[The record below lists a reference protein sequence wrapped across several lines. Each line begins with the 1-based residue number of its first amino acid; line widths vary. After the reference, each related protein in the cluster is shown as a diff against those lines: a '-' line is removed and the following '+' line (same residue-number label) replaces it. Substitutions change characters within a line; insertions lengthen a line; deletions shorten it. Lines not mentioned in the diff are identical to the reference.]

1 MSDARRPPS
10 LRAGIA
16 LAVAALSLLLIVGQA
31 VALILMFEEKEE
43 EFITDIL
50 DQQIQHSIA
59 QYRASGRL
67 LTPNTPDMRLYRLA
81 AGEGAAEIPPHL
93 AGLAVGDHEI
103 FADGHEFHVAVRE
116 ADAARFI
123 LAYDVED
130 HEARL
135 RALTVITF
143 SSALLMAL
151 VTLGAVYVISGRL
164 TRRLS
169 TLAAQA
175 VSGGGG
181 RYAQPGMAREE
192 LALAR
197 ALEVL
202 EERQRD
208 LLARERAFTADLGHE
223 LRTPLAGIR
232 SDAELIAA
240 QPALPPA
247 VLRRAARIVDS
258 VDRISGLASS
268 LLALAR
274 EARSGPAEAVDL
286 AGAVQTAWQPLAD
299 RAAARGVELACEVP
313 PGRVLHCDPALLDLI
328 LRNLLDNAVR
338 HSAPGP
344 IVCRLEGAC
353 LSLRDNGP
361 GIPEADLPRV
371 FERFF
376 RAGAAG
382 GHGLG
387 LALVRHAC
395 AAAGWRVRAGNAA
408 EGGAVFRV
416 DFAAA
421 PPAP

>member
-1 MSDARRPPS
+1 MSGARCPPS
-10 LRAGIA
+10 LRTGIA

-81 AGEGAAEIPPHL
+81 AGEGVTEIPSHL

-175 VSGGGG
+175 VSGGG

-197 ALEVL
+197 ALEIL

-247 VLRRAARIVDS
+247 VLRRAGRIVDS

-268 LLALAR
+268 LLILAR
-274 EARSGPAEAVDL
+274 EARAGPAEAVDL

-313 PGRVLHCDPALLDLI
+313 SGRVLHCDPALLDLI

-338 HSAPGP
+338 HSAPGR

-395 AAAGWRVRAGNAA
+395 TAAGWRVCAGNAA
-408 EGGAVFRV
+408 EGGAVFRI
-416 DFAAA
+416 DLADT
-421 PPAP
+421 PASG

>member
-1 MSDARRPPS
+1 VSGARRPPS
-10 LRAGIA
+10 LRTGIA

-81 AGEGAAEIPPHL
+81 AGEGVTEIPSHL

-175 VSGGGG
+175 VSGGG

-197 ALEVL
+197 ALEIL

-247 VLRRAARIVDS
+247 VLRRAGRIVDS

-268 LLALAR
+268 LLILAR
-274 EARSGPAEAVDL
+274 EARVGPTEAVDL

-338 HSAPGP
+338 HSAPGR

-395 AAAGWRVRAGNAA
+395 AAAGWRVCAGNAA
-408 EGGAVFRV
+408 EGGAVFRI
-416 DFAAA
+416 DLADT
-421 PPAP
+421 PASG